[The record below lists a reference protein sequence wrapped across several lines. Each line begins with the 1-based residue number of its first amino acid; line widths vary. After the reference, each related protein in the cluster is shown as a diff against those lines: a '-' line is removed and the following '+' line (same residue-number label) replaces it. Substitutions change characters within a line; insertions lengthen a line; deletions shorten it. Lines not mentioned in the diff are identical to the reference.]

1 MIQRRQQQQICLMA
15 VLLLVAIIIHF
26 LHQQHQLISRVS
38 YHGSSPLLHGN
49 NSSLRIAT
57 LNLRVPFSIDIQ
69 HNLSWIERRSSII
82 SSIHNYQPHI
92 LALQED
98 CYFMNQDIMNLQL
111 LFNSTTK
118 LSDIY
123 NRYGLF
129 NRNGESKPSSSWP
142 MNAF

>member
-1 MIQRRQQQQICLMA
+1 MIQQQQQQQQQICLMA

-26 LHQQHQLISRVS
+26 LHQQHQLISRAS

-82 SSIHNYQPHI
+82 SSIHNYQPYI

-98 CYFMNQDIMNLQL
+98 CYFMNQDIMNLQYG
-111 LFNSTTK
+111 STTKKKK

-123 NRYGLF
+123 NRYGL
-129 NRNGESKPSSSWP
+129 SLQS
-142 MNAF
+142 

>member
-1 MIQRRQQQQICLMA
+1 MA

-98 CYFMNQDIMNLQL
+98 CYFMNQDIMNLGRWGDQPI
-111 LFNSTTK
+111 TK
-118 LSDIY
+118 HPKCPIWATFSVYPTLHRL
-123 NRYGLF
+123 NRIL
-129 NRNGESKPSSSWP
+129 
-142 MNAF
+142 